1 MAQYLIPYGKETLE
15 IDIPAVADLTL
26 LKGKAMTPISDVKK
40 LLQEKLKDP
49 FGCAPL
55 VVQAARKSSVMIVC
69 ADNTR
74 YYAYD
79 QWLPVLLDELNS
91 AGIPD
96 NCISLYIGSGT
107 HRPMTEDEKAE
118 VYSPDVLKRVN
129 VLDHN
134 SDDSVNMKKI
144 GRTDYGTVALVDE
157 RVWNS
162 EMVIITGGINYHY
175 FAGYSGG
182 RKAILPGVA
191 ARESILHNHS
201 LALDRRNV
209 TFRPLVAAGSLVNNP
224 VNEDMMQVAH
234 QLRPDM
240 CINVVLNSDREVA
253 WLGVGD
259 HGYMLRLG
267 AQFLDEHNKS
277 ALGFGVDFA
286 VIGAGGYPKD
296 QTLFQ
301 AHKSLRQAAEIL
313 NPGAEV
319 FWVASCAEG
328 EGTAEF
334 QSFRDLSLNEVK
346 ARIQR
351 EVSLYSMCS
360 LSLKS
365 LAEQFKVR
373 LVSELEPDVVS
384 AWGMIHEQDLG
395 AALLEALPQVA
406 DGVRLLVAPDH
417 SNLLSVRSE
426 IPEPGEGGDE

>member
-1 MAQYLIPYGKETLE
+1 V
-15 IDIPAVADLTL
+15 DIPAVADLTL
-26 LKGKAMTPISDVKK
+26 LQGKEMPAVPDIRQ
-40 LLQEKLKDP
+40 LLREKLKDP

-55 VVQAARKSSVMIVC
+55 EVQAARKSSVTIVC

-74 YYAYD
+74 NYAYD
-79 QWLPVLLDELNS
+79 QWLPVLLDELNA

-96 NCISLYIGSGT
+96 DNISLYVGSGT
-107 HRPMTEDEKAE
+107 HRRMTDDEKAE
-118 VYSPDVLKRVN
+118 VFSPDVISRVA
-129 VLDHN
+129 VLDH
-134 SDDSVNMKKI
+134 DCDAVGRMKKI
-144 GRTDYGTVALVDE
+144 GRTDFGTVALVDE

-182 RKAILPGVA
+182 RKAILPGIA

-224 VNEDMMQVAH
+224 VNEDMLQVAH

-267 AQFLDEHNKS
+267 AQFLDEHNKTE
-277 ALGFGVDFA
+277 LGYSVDYA

-301 AHKSLRQAAEIL
+301 AHKSLRQAAEVL
-313 NPGAEV
+313 KPGAEV

-328 EGTAEF
+328 EGIAEF
-334 QSFRDLSLNEVK
+334 QSFRDLSLDEVK

-365 LAEQFKVR
+365 LAEQFKVH
-373 LVSELEPDVVS
+373 LVSELEPDVVD
-384 AWGMIHEQDLG
+384 AWGLIPEHDLG
-395 AALLEALPQVA
+395 AALTSALPQVA

-426 IPEPGEGGDE
+426 VPEPGGGGRE